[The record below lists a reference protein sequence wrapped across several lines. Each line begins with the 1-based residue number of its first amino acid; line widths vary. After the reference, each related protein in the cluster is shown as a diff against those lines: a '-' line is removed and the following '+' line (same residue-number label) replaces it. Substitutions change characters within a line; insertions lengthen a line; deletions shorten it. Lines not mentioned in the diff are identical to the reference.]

1 MDGPAPATAAPTSA
15 DILRDDDLAEV
26 LRQLVKAKNKAY
38 EIGLEL
44 KLPQYEVESIRDTYQ
59 DPQERLTRVI
69 EKFLK
74 QACPDPTWRVIV
86 DALRSPL
93 VNNAQLA
100 KEIETAHF
108 ADSII
113 ASADG
118 KSSSD
123 YYNMT
128 CPNVSVEQRRQ
139 IYLSL

>member
-15 DILRDDDLAEV
+15 DILRDDDLAKV

-59 DPQERLTRVI
+59 DPQDRLTRVI

-74 QACPDPTWRVIV
+74 QAYPEPTWRVIV

-123 YYNMT
+123 YYSMT